1 MTVNIGN
8 ALRSPIPASAC
19 QTWTSPERQD
29 YQPSDWA
36 GAAPYQ
42 IITSL
47 PELELF
53 VRSVYIY
60 FGKWILTARNIG
72 LKRKVKFRPRKVHKT
87 PISDRRV
94 FQSRTY
100 SDFQH
105 LGLSSFVE
113 MDTVHFASDSSKT
126 LLTFFYKGKA
136 LWYLCFSSPVWIH
149 TYRQEIGVW
158 WPEISGNRFYGNPAY
173 QYLLLWPYA
182 QRAARRSRTG
192 AYHALDDSAKENKLW
207 VSHPVGCQPNCK
219 PYQFFPPLEKVFMV
233 EHLTM

>member
-126 LLTFFYKGKA
+126 LLTFFLQGESPLVLMFFKSCLNTYLPTRDWSLVTRNLWKPVLRESSVPVSITVTLCAASSKA
-136 LWYLCFSSPVWIH
+136 V
-149 TYRQEIGVW
+149 
-158 WPEISGNRFYGNPAY
+158 
-173 QYLLLWPYA
+173 
-182 QRAARRSRTG
+182 
-192 AYHALDDSAKENKLW
+192 
-207 VSHPVGCQPNCK
+207 
-219 PYQFFPPLEKVFMV
+219 
-233 EHLTM
+233 